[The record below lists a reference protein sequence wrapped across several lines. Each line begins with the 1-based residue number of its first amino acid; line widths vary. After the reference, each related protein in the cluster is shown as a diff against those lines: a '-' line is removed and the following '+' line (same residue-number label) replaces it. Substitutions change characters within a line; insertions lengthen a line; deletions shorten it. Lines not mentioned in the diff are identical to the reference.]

1 MPLDAR
7 ILGFANTW
15 YRPAIDH
22 AEERELESGLKIR
35 LVSPV
40 YFCASKLEAF
50 AARGKGDFA
59 ASKDLEDLIAVIDG
73 RSELVGEVRSAEGD
87 VRGYIAKEV
96 KPLISISAFRDALP
110 GHVLSDSTSQARV
123 GTIISRLEEISSL

>member
-1 MPLDAR
+1 
-7 ILGFANTW
+7 
-15 YRPAIDH
+15 
-22 AEERELESGLKIR
+22 

-50 AARGKGDFA
+50 AGRGKGDFA
-59 ASKDLEDLIAVIDG
+59 ASKDLEDFIAVIDG

-96 KPLISISAFRDALP
+96 KQLISISAFRNALP
-110 GHVLSDSTSQARV
+110 GHVLSDSASQARV
-123 GTIISRLEEISSL
+123 VTIISRLEEISSL